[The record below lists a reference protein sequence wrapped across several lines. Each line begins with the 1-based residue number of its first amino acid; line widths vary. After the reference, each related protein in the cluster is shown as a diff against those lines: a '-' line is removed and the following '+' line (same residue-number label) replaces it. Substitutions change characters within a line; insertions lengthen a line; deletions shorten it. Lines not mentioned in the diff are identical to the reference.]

1 MNGCLHILL
10 QRYLSG
16 LVQIAMIEK
25 IFFLVIQITNVLSP
39 TVCFGNPY
47 CLLVVSL
54 LVEIRKDKT
63 LALGYWLVEIL
74 AQMFLFARL

>member
-1 MNGCLHILL
+1 MGVYTFFY
-10 QRYLSG
+10 RYFSG

-25 IFFLVIQITNVLSP
+25 LFFLVLQITNVLSP

-47 CLLVVSL
+47 CLLVISL
-54 LVEIRKDKT
+54 LVEIRQDKT
-63 LALGYWLVEIL
+63 LALGYCLVEIL